1 MSPRLE
7 QALPKYV
14 QIANYLRDRIA
25 EGELRPGDEV
35 PSERQI
41 AEEFDVARPTATR
54 ALATLRSWGLVESRP
69 GSGTFV
75 RAQPQLY
82 RRARDRYAQS
92 RATGRAY
99 TSGEWSEIV
108 AAELVPA
115 TEDAASALGIDAG
128 SAAARRRRVIYDHGG
143 PVEVATSWFTSEVA
157 GRAPRLLERDRIR
170 EGTLAY
176 VEEATGRRGRL
187 ARDRQTAR
195 LATPE
200 EAATLRLGEDP
211 AAVLLIHHVTYDDA
225 GEPLEF
231 AEAVYPGGRWTFED
245 EYPIG

>member
-143 PVEVATSWFTSEVA
+143 PVEVATSWFTS
-157 GRAPRLLERDRIR
+157 
-170 EGTLAY
+170 
-176 VEEATGRRGRL
+176 GRL